1 MNRPSRRR
9 ALLIG
14 VADYIDGHFGPLP
27 CVHEDLR
34 QLADVLEHR
43 TIGGFEPVQ
52 VITDPTADEMRL
64 AIDDFLG
71 SAGPDDLALLYVSG
85 HGVRDVAGTGEF
97 FFITHDSDHANVGAQ
112 TTVSATF
119 VNDQLESCR
128 APQKIAILDC
138 CLSGGFAMGFRTQEA
153 KSGGSAS
160 AAPLTSRGV
169 YVLSSSGPGENSYA
183 GPVGAHGQA
192 PSVFTGELVE
202 ALRTGAADHDGDGRI
217 SVDELF
223 DHVNSRLRLRDG
235 ATRQIPVKSAI
246 GVNGRIVVADNPR
259 TSAARSR
266 QPGPATAPTA
276 DRAANSGGD
285 PRRQPDGWVRLL
297 DYYRACLRGESAG
310 GIYELR
316 AASPDYVCLRG
327 RERFLSG
334 DADDE
339 GYLPVPPEAAEL
351 VARVHAEGGE
361 LVAGYPMVVLA
372 PASGARGR
380 RKPQVAPL
388 LTRRVEIVQDGSGWR
403 LKLDSVASPDPTLAR
418 EVLGEQE
425 AADLLT
431 TYQATWHAG
440 QPERLAAEARHLLLN
455 DYALAVVQELQPLA
469 LEEHID
475 VRTPVVGARNVAALL
490 RAPQDTA
497 TRKLLDDLQ
506 YISAHSSQIAE
517 TALDALRPDSAP
529 APPAGSAGAAPAV
542 RLVTPWQSNDAQRSV
557 LHSAMTSRVTVAT
570 GPPGT
575 GKSQLVANLVATAVA
590 NGQRVLV
597 ASTNNRAVDEVW
609 ERCEN
614 ELPGLLVRTGS
625 ASGPTNNRQRELQSL
640 KELRNRATPHQTPTT
655 CAIRLDLA
663 RSAETTL
670 HDQLAGKAR
679 LEQDLLDLTEEQ
691 GRVAG
696 QLHVD
701 SAGLAQRLGSEA
713 ARWAAQAART
723 AKAWFFGKPRRSR
736 LLTKLGVDGEPTAE
750 RCALVAQFA
759 DLESRRAGLLASLE
773 GMPVDSGLLTDLRQ
787 REHDVLA
794 ASRELVEVDLGH
806 ASAAGQ
812 RAIDALLQTAPG
824 RPDWS
829 ELRAVLPY
837 VRGWAVTA
845 LSARR
850 FPTAPGLFDLVIVD
864 EASQCSIPAVLPL
877 LFRAKRALIIGDA
890 MQLPHIAT
898 LPPAKEGKI
907 RAEAGLDADWLADR
921 CLSYLRYSSF
931 HAFDRTVEGAS
942 LLLDE
947 HYRCH
952 PAIAGLANRLFYAD
966 RLTVLTN
973 VRAQRSADMD
983 PLCWVDVAGR
993 AENPA
998 DGSWLNRAEIDAVND
1013 QIALLLGKLPPTGT
1027 IGVVTPFRAQSAA
1040 ISTIWAA
1047 REPERVKV
1055 GTVHTFQGG
1064 ERDAM
1069 VFSLVAADGIRPGT
1083 ASWLEQQANLWN
1095 VAITRARSH
1104 LIVVGDSHYWHSRG
1118 GLGGSLLAAA
1128 QQGPGTTQRDAVAD
1142 AQYEYRLRL
1151 AELLAVTYPQT
1162 AAQFGQTVGGYPADA
1177 VVTTSTGQT
1186 AMLLDRGHG
1195 TADPARHLRVQLAR
1209 TALLSDPNAGRSG
1222 LRVAAWQLPI
1232 NEGRLTGAP

>member
-14 VADYIDGHFGPLP
+14 VADYVDGHFGPLP

-34 QLADVLEHR
+34 QLAAVLEHR
-43 TIGGFEPVQ
+43 AIGGFEPVQ
-52 VITDPTADEMRL
+52 VIIDPTADAMRV

-97 FFITHDSDHANVGAQ
+97 FFITHDSDHANVGAH

-128 APQKIAILDC
+128 APQKIAVLDC
-138 CLSGGFAMGFRTQEA
+138 CLSGGFALGFRTREA

-202 ALRTGAADHDGDGRI
+202 ALRTGAADHDGDGRV

-223 DHVNSRLRLRDG
+223 DHVNSRLRLRDE

-259 TSAARSR
+259 TGAARSR
-266 QPGPATAPTA
+266 QPGPTTAPTA
-276 DRAANSGGD
+276 DQAADSGGD
-285 PRRQPDGWVRLL
+285 PRRQPDGWVQLL
-297 DYYRACLRGESAG
+297 SYYQACLRGESAG
-310 GIYELR
+310 GIYDLR

-339 GYLPVPPEAAEL
+339 GYLPVPPEAADF
-351 VARVHAEGGE
+351 VARVHAEGRE

-380 RKPQVAPL
+380 RVSRVAPL
-388 LTRRVEIVQDGSGWR
+388 LTRRVEIVRDGSGWR

-440 QPERLAAEARHLLLN
+440 QPERLAAEARQLLMN
-455 DYALAVVQELQPLA
+455 DYALAVVQELRPLA

-475 VRTPVVGARNVAALL
+475 VRTPAVGARNVAALL
-490 RAPQDTA
+490 RVPQDTA

-506 YISAHSSQIAE
+506 YLSAHSSQIPG
-517 TALDALRPDSAP
+517 TALDALRPGSAP
-529 APPAGSAGAAPAV
+529 APSPGSAHAAV
-542 RLVTPWQSNDAQRSV
+542 RLVTPWQSNDAQRRV

-614 ELPGLLVRTGS
+614 EIPGLLVRTGS
-625 ASGPTNNRQRELQSL
+625 AFGATNNRQRELQSL
-640 KELRNRATPHQTPTT
+640 KQLGNRATPQEAPTT

-663 RSAETTL
+663 RRTETRL
-670 HDQLAGKAR
+670 HDQLGQKAR

-701 SAGLAQRLGSEA
+701 SAGLAQRLGTEA

-736 LLTKLGVDGEPTAE
+736 LLAKLGVDGKPTAE

-759 DLESRRAGLLASLE
+759 DLESRRTGVLASLE
-773 GMPVDSGLLTDLRQ
+773 SLPADSALLADLRQ
-787 REHDVLA
+787 SDHDVLN
-794 ASRELVEVDLGH
+794 ASRDLVEVDLGY
-806 ASAAGQ
+806 ACTAG
-812 RAIDALLQTAPG
+812 RREIAALLQTARMGG
-824 RPDWS
+824 RDWS

-837 VRGWAVTA
+837 VRAWAVTA

-850 FPTAPGLFDLVIVD
+850 FPTAPGLFDLVVVD

-898 LPPAKEGKI
+898 LPPAKEGVI
-907 RAEAGLDADWLADR
+907 RYEVGLNADWLAER

-952 PAIAGLANRLFYAD
+952 PAIAGLANRLFYGD
-966 RLTVLTN
+966 QLTVLTD
-973 VRAQRSADMD
+973 VRAQRRASIE
-983 PLCWVDVAGR
+983 PLHWVDVAGR

-998 DGSWLNRAEIDAVND
+998 DGSWLNRAEIDAVNQ
-1013 QIALLLGKLPPTGT
+1013 QIVMLLGELPPTGT

-1040 ISTIWAA
+1040 ISAIWAA

-1069 VFSLVAADGIRPGT
+1069 IFSLVAADGIRPGT

-1104 LIVVGDSHYWHSRG
+1104 LIVLGGSHYWRSRG

-1128 QQGPGTTQRDAVAD
+1128 HQGGGSTQRDAVGD
-1142 AQYEYRLRL
+1142 TQYEYRLRL

-1162 AAQFGQTVGGYPADA
+1162 AAQFGQTVGGYLADA
-1177 VVTTSTGQT
+1177 VLTTSAGQT
-1186 AMLLDRGHG
+1186 ALLLDRGHG
-1195 TADPARHLRVQLAR
+1195 RADPARHLRLQLTR
-1209 TALLSDPNAGRSG
+1209 TALLGDPNAGRSA
-1222 LRVAAWQLPI
+1222 LRVAAWQLPV
-1232 NEGRLTGAP
+1232 NGSRLTGLP